1 MENKKNKL
9 YLISQEENNGYDTY
23 DSAVVVAP
31 DEETAKII
39 DPANTLQIFMT
50 EKDWDYNK
58 NSWGSWC
65 SSPDKVKVLYL
76 GDATDD
82 LKVGVVT
89 SSFNAG

>member
-1 MENKKNKL
+1 MKNKL
-9 YLISQEENNGYDTY
+9 YLISQEENVGYDTY

-39 DPANTLQIFMT
+39 DPRNWGRDNIFMT
-50 EKDWDYNK
+50 EEDWNRPY
-58 NSWGSWC
+58 SSWC
-65 SSPDKVKVLYL
+65 SSPDKVKVLHL
-76 GDATDD
+76 GEATDD